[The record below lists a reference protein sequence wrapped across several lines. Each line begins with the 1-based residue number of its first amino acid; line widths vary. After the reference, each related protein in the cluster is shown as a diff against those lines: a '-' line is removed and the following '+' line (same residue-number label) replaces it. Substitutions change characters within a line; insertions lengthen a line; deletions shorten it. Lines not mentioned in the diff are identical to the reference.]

1 MTKTMSL
8 KIDENMFLDIKRIS
22 EIFNISSSEFIRNA
36 IKNELKNRQNDF
48 MIRLKNVPFC
58 EEKEEKELINV
69 LDSLSDD
76 DLQVVKKQTINL

>member
-1 MTKTMSL
+1 MSL